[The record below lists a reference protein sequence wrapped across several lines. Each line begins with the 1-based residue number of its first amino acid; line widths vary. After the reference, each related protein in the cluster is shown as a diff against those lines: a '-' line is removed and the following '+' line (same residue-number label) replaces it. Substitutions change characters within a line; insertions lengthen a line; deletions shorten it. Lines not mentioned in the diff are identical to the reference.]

1 MPIFEFECSD
11 CDREFEELLF
21 NTGAVSTVTCP
32 ECGSSQVNKKIS
44 MFASKAA
51 GGSSF
56 SLGSPAAAS
65 CNTGST

>member
-1 MPIFEFECSD
+1 MPIFEFECSN

-21 NTGAVSTVTCP
+21 NTSAVSEVICP
-32 ECGSSQVNKKIS
+32 ECGSSKVNKKIS

-56 SLGSPAAAS
+56 SLDSSAATS

>member
-11 CDREFEELLF
+11 CDREFEELIF
-21 NTGAVSTVTCP
+21 NTSAVSEVKCP
-32 ECGSSQVNKKIS
+32 KCGSSKVSKKIS

-56 SLGSPAAAS
+56 SLDSSAAAS

>member
-21 NTGAVSTVTCP
+21 NTGAVSEVICP
-32 ECGSSQVNKKIS
+32 ECGSSRVNKKIS

-56 SLGSPAAAS
+56 SLGSSAAAS